1 MPRRPHK
8 KSSAKPTPLKG
19 KPRGRS
25 NARAKGKGPLQR
37 ETSLIVSGSEVFGNG
52 RLADENAA
60 AIRNILLTTQVQATF
75 YRKVGKKMVPEN
87 RTIDLPKLF
96 LERLVQGMMHDDKP
110 GKPSRVS
117 IACLK
122 LYTQL
127 TLGKRAG
134 MWADQIK
141 DVLESMATFMD
152 RMEEAKQ
159 DALVARANASTGVEE
174 APDDAGRDD
183 EHEDIDDADA
193 AEA

>member
-1 MPRRPHK
+1 MPRASARK
-8 KSSAKPTPLKG
+8 KPAAKAKTPS
-19 KPRGRS
+19 GR
-25 NARAKGKGPLQR
+25 NNTRAKGKGPLQR

-60 AIRNILLTTQVQATF
+60 AIRNILLTTQVNVTF
-75 YRKVGKKMVPEN
+75 YRNVAGKGKKPKLVPEE

-96 LERLVQGMMHDDKP
+96 LERLVMGMMHDDKP

-134 MWADQIK
+134 LWADEIK
-141 DVLESMATFMD
+141 DVLESMSTLMSQIEDA
-152 RMEEAKQ
+152 RQ
-159 DALVARANASTGVEE
+159 DALIARTNAALE
-174 APDDAGRDD
+174 
-183 EHEDIDDADA
+183 ADA
-193 AEA
+193 AQDEADQHEEGDDDDASTA